1 MWTQAL
7 HWLAVLV
14 AMNIMLLSGVRLL
27 LPAPASSL
35 MLLMLLALGS
45 FLAGLTLMSLQ
56 ICFLGL
62 ALGLAV
68 PAISWV
74 KQSALLLVLAAVF
87 LIGLGVTFW
96 PRRGAPVSSKS
107 S

>member
-1 MWTQAL
+1 MKKETRLRLMWTQAL

-14 AMNIMLLSGVRLL
+14 AMNVMLLSGVRLL

-35 MLLMLLALGS
+35 VLLMLLALGS

-62 ALGLAV
+62 ALALAV

-74 KQSALLLVLAAVF
+74 KQSDF
-87 LIGLGVTFW
+87 SWFW
-96 PRRGAPVSSKS
+96 LRCF
-107 S
+107 